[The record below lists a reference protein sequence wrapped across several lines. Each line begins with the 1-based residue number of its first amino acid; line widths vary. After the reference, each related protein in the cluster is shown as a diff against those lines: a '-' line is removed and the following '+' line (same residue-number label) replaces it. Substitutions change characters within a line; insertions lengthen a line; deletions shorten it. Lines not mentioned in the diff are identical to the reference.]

1 MNEEKLTQLNE
12 LSNKI
17 KTKKAV
23 LKTID
28 ELSVK
33 RGVVITDYNN
43 GAGFGG
49 ECNLK
54 GRVEVPKEL
63 RNVFFT
69 LLRDFYKKQLDALE
83 KEFEEM

>member
-1 MNEEKLTQLNE
+1 MTEEKLTQLNE

-28 ELSVK
+28 ELST
-33 RGVVITDYNN
+33 RSGVVITDYNSR
-43 GAGFGG
+43 
-49 ECNLK
+49 E
-54 GRVEVPKEL
+54 VEVPEEL

-69 LLRDFYKKQLDALE
+69 LLRDYHKKQLNALE

>member
-1 MNEEKLTQLNE
+1 MNDEKLMQLNE

-23 LKTID
+23 LKKID

-43 GAGFGG
+43 G
-49 ECNLK
+49 
-54 GRVEVPKEL
+54 RVDVPEEL

-69 LLRDFYKKQLDALE
+69 LLRDFYKKQLNILE